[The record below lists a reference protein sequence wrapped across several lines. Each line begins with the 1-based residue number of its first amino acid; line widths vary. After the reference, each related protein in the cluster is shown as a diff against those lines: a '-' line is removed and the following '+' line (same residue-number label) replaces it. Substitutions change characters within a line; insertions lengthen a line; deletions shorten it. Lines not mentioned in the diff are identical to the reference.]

1 MSQCLKNQ
9 SCLITGATSGI
20 GKSAA
25 IQLSLMGADI
35 CFIARNEDKAEN
47 LVRDIFN
54 LTGKESSYIIADL
67 SSQKEIN
74 NASEEFLSLNRPLH
88 ILLNNAGVVN
98 SERRITV
105 DGFEEVFAIN
115 HLSYFSLT
123 LKLLNK
129 IKESS
134 PSRIVNVSSAAHK
147 FLERINL
154 DDLNSESS
162 FKTFKVYGQSKLA
175 NILFTRKLASLLRK
189 ENITVNCLHPGWVST
204 SLGQQNT
211 ERTILAKLLALFSP
225 LLAKNSDKGAET
237 SVYLCSSKEVSEI
250 TGEYFANCK
259 ISNISEGAMNADDA
273 DGLWEKS
280 LNLTG
285 LKYPGI

>member
-35 CFIARNEDKAEN
+35 CFIARNEEKAEN

-98 SERRITV
+98 SERR
-105 DGFEEVFAIN
+105 N
-115 HLSYFSLT
+115 
-123 LKLLNK
+123 
-129 IKESS
+129 
-134 PSRIVNVSSAAHK
+134 
-147 FLERINL
+147 
-154 DDLNSESS
+154 
-162 FKTFKVYGQSKLA
+162 
-175 NILFTRKLASLLRK
+175 
-189 ENITVNCLHPGWVST
+189 
-204 SLGQQNT
+204 
-211 ERTILAKLLALFSP
+211 
-225 LLAKNSDKGAET
+225 
-237 SVYLCSSKEVSEI
+237 
-250 TGEYFANCK
+250 
-259 ISNISEGAMNADDA
+259 
-273 DGLWEKS
+273 
-280 LNLTG
+280 
-285 LKYPGI
+285 